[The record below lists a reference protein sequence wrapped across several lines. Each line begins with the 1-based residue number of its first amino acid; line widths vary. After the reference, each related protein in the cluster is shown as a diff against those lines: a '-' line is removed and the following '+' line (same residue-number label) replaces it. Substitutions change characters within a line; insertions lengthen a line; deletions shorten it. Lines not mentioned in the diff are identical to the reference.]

1 MMTGM
6 TTREPSVSAFPL
18 ARMDTLN
25 LVLTLFCLGI
35 PFGTLG
41 ISFVLMV
48 GLASAGKPGAAIAGA
63 ILPGTICLM
72 IVVLFVCIWVFMRP
86 SRFELSRSGLE
97 IVWPGRNSLIPLND
111 ITGAEILSKADF
123 SQRFGRG
130 MRVGAGGLGGGF
142 GLLMTTRGPT
152 MSFYISRVDRFVLV
166 SRVSARNLLITPE
179 DPERFVETLRG
190 LIGTPGARP

>member
-1 MMTGM
+1 MMERM
-6 TTREPSVSAFPL
+6 TTQETPVTSFPF

-41 ISFVLMV
+41 ISVILMV
-48 GLASAGKPGAAIAGA
+48 GLASAGKPGAAAAGA
-63 ILPGTICLM
+63 VLPGTICLM

-86 SRFELSRSGLE
+86 SRFELSRGGLE
-97 IVWPGRNSLIPLND
+97 IIWPGRSSMIPLAD
-111 ITGAEILSKADF
+111 ICGVEILTKADF

-130 MRVGAGGLGGGF
+130 MRVGAGGLFGGF

-166 SRVSARNLLITPE
+166 SRVSARNLLVTPE

-190 LIGTPGARP
+190 LTGARP

>member
-6 TTREPSVSAFPL
+6 TTREPSVATFPL

-41 ISFVLMV
+41 LSGVLMI
-48 GLASAGKPGAAIAGA
+48 GLASAGKPGAAVAGA
-63 ILPGTICLM
+63 ILPGTICLLV
-72 IVVLFVCIWVFMRP
+72 VVLFVCIWVFMRP
-86 SRFELSRSGLE
+86 SRFELSRGGLE
-97 IVWPGRNSLIPLND
+97 IVWPGRTSRIPMGD
-111 ITGAEILSKADF
+111 IAGVEILSRADF
-123 SQRFGRG
+123 SRRFGRG
-130 MRVGAGGLGGGF
+130 MRVGAGGLFGGF

-190 LIGTPGARP
+190 LMGTRP